1 MSRPCEHSSIRDYND
16 IVGPDDQICYCYHVP
31 YRKLWSF
38 ACRERLV
45 RASQLSECLGAGTG
59 CGWCIPILKQIFERA
74 QSEAGQPEPSSDGG
88 SGDVTG
94 MTAEQYAERR
104 QQYIRTQQPRNQF

>member
-1 MSRPCEHSSIRDYND
+1 MSRPCGRSSIRDYND
-16 IVGPDDQICYCYHVP
+16 SVGPDDQICYCYHVR
-31 YRKLWSF
+31 YRKLWSY

-59 CGWCIPILKQIFERA
+59 CGWYIPILKQIFERA
-74 QSEAGQPEPSSDGG
+74 QEAARDPHAGADGVT
-88 SGDVTG
+88 GDVTG

-104 QQYIRTQQPRNQF
+104 EQYIRNRQPRNQF